1 MAKRLQFFVLLC
13 LLCILPG
20 YTQGTKKFCFS
31 EDLSGSFPTLNFFQK
46 TDDAATGE
54 TCFEYWFS
62 DGVTDAVSFVN
73 NWLSNNS
80 NGILSLASDV
90 EFAGRNGGTCVESPL
105 AFKGKS
111 INMGGSQILESG
123 TGGPYTISGP
133 CFVTES
139 DGDRYVGFI
148 AFTAGSL
155 GGIRNVIFSDVYF
168 KATAASAN
176 VGVIPQLQ
184 SCATAITEFQVTMRV
199 RPWVILRNILL
210 RLVVLLW
217 TMCP

>member
-13 LLCILPG
+13 LLCMLPG

-133 CFVTES
+133 CFH
-139 DGDRYVGFI
+139 
-148 AFTAGSL
+148 
-155 GGIRNVIFSDVYF
+155 GGILGWNPECDFLRCLFQGNGGQCQCGRYSA
-168 KATAASAN
+168 ATKLCYGHN
-176 VGVIPQLQ
+176 GIPG
-184 SCATAITEFQVTMRV
+184 
-199 RPWVILRNILL
+199 
-210 RLVVLLW
+210 
-217 TMCP
+217 